1 LKRLTIKLN
10 NFTRNFLNV
19 RRSFY
24 ISLILFVFINL
35 GNYERVFASIE
46 AEEQQLAK
54 QEEGEKDK
62 FNTVEFIFEHI
73 GDSYEWHIVS
83 FGNTHVA
90 IPLPIILYSQQKGFN
105 VFLSNKF
112 HHGKADY
119 NGFRWEKEGKYKGK
133 IVELDSKGEVFEEN
147 PLPYNFSITKLV
159 FSLLIASTLICWI
172 FITVARKYK
181 TGADK
186 APSGMQNAVEPIILF
201 VRNDIIIPSI
211 GEKHYRR
218 FMPYLLTVFFFIM
231 INNMLGL
238 VPLFPGGANLT
249 GNIAVTM
256 VLALFTFVITNV
268 SGNKHYWKEIINSPG
283 VPWYLKLPI
292 PLMFLV
298 EFTGLFTK
306 PIVLMIRLFA
316 NILAGHMVAIVFFS
330 LIFIFGAINV
340 WAGYGVS
347 IISVAFTFFMSLLEL
362 LVAFIQAY
370 VFTLLSAIYI
380 GMAVQEHH

>member
-1 LKRLTIKLN
+1 
-10 NFTRNFLNV
+10 V
-19 RRSFY
+19 RRSIY
-24 ISLILFVFINL
+24 IGLFFLAIISFGGGQKVC
-35 GNYERVFASIE
+35 ASNEIG
-46 AEEQQLAK
+46 ADTSK
-54 QEEGEKDK
+54 HDEGKKEK

-73 GDSYEWHIVS
+73 GDSYEWHIVTIGHMPVS
-83 FGNTHVA
+83 
-90 IPLPIILYSQQKGFN
+90 IPLPIILYSEQKGLN
-105 VFLSNKF
+105 IFLSNKF
-112 HHGKADY
+112 HHGEESYK
-119 NGFRWEKEGKYKGK
+119 GFKWEKEGKYKGK
-133 IVELDSKGEVFEEN
+133 IVELNNAGDVLEEN
-147 PLPYNFSITKLV
+147 PLPWNFSITKLV
-159 FSLLIASTLICWI
+159 FSLLFASTLICWI
-172 FITVARKYK
+172 FISIGRKYK
-181 TGADK
+181 KGEDK
-186 APSGMQNAVEPIILF
+186 APTGIQNLFEPVILF
-201 VRNDIIIPSI
+201 VKNDIIIPSI
-211 GEKHYRR
+211 GEKHYQR

-238 VPLFPGGANLT
+238 IPIFPGGANLT

-268 SGNKHYWKEIINSPG
+268 SGNKHYWKEIINAPG

-330 LIFIFGAINV
+330 LIFIFGAINI

-347 IISVAFTFFMSLLEL
+347 IVSVAFTFFMSLLEL

-380 GMAVQEHH
+380 GMATQEHH